1 MLDQYTAFEM
11 LTPNEKFKKYVE
23 RKFVKICRDNIFL
36 KENYLVR
43 SFCFIFFFFNQFF
56 TIMSKVDNFD

>member
-23 RKFVKICRDNIFL
+23 RKFVKIYREYFSL
-36 KENYLVR
+36 WK
-43 SFCFIFFFFNQFF
+43 FI
-56 TIMSKVDNFD
+56 

>member
-23 RKFVKICRDNIFL
+23 RNVVQKFYRYAYNT
-36 KENYLVR
+36 
-43 SFCFIFFFFNQFF
+43 
-56 TIMSKVDNFD
+56 TISKNE